1 MKAKFWKTTQ
11 EEKSVSHN
19 TDLVKKKKS
28 AGREWFDAILFAVIA
43 ATLIRSLFIEAYAIP
58 SGSME
63 KTLLVG
69 DCLFVSKINYGAR
82 TPITPIAFPFAHH
95 TMPLIGTKAYWDG
108 IQLSYHRLPGLSRI
122 KRQDVIV
129 FNKPTEGLAPYFRP
143 IDKRENL
150 IKRCVAIAG
159 DTLSIVDAQV
169 FINGKP
175 SENKLSGQTTY
186 SVHSDGTAFNDQTLH
201 DLRIEHQQYPGTDN
215 YIFTMSREQAA
226 IIRKWPIVKGMSE
239 LNNKK
244 GEYDSEIFPNNPSF
258 VWNQDNMSAFVI
270 PKKDWTVK
278 LDSTTIPLYIRA
290 ISDYEGN
297 KVTLINNNTITI
309 NGKKSDS
316 YRFKQNYYWMMGD
329 NRHNS
334 LDSRYWGMVPED
346 HIVGKALFVWFSYD
360 AEGTFLDK
368 VRWNRLF
375 MAIK

>member
-1 MKAKFWKTTQ
+1 MNAKFWNGATNNKSESQKPEVQKT
-11 EEKSVSHN
+11 
-19 TDLVKKKKS
+19 KKS

-43 ATLIRSLFIEAYAIP
+43 ATLIRGLFIEAYAIP

-82 TPITPIAFPFAHH
+82 TPITPVAFPFAHH

-108 IQLSYHRLPGLSRI
+108 IQLSYHRLPGLSTI
-122 KRQDVIV
+122 KRQDIVV
-129 FNKPTEGLAPYFRP
+129 FNKPIEGGAPYFRP

-159 DTLSIVDAQV
+159 DTLSIVNAQV

-175 SENKLSGQTTY
+175 SENKLSGETTY
-186 SVHSDGTAFNDQTLH
+186 LIHSDGTAFNEQTLH
-201 DLRIEHQQYPGTDN
+201 DLRIEYQQYPGTDD
-215 YIFTMSREQAA
+215 YIFTMSREQAV
-226 IIRKWPIVKGMSE
+226 IVKSWPTVKSISE
-239 LNNKK
+239 LNSKK
-244 GEYDSEIFPNNPSF
+244 GEYDSEIFPNNPKF
-258 VWNQDNMSAFVI
+258 AWNQDNMSPFII

-278 LDSTTIPLYIRA
+278 LDSTTIPLYIKS

-297 KVTLINNNTITI
+297 KVHIINTNEIVI
-309 NGKKSDS
+309 NGKKAKT
-316 YRFKQNYYWMMGD
+316 YTFKQNYYWMMGD

-346 HIVGKALFVWFSYD
+346 HVVGKALFVWFSYD
-360 AEGTFLDK
+360 SEGSLLSK